1 MPTKKQISIRV
12 RPDLVEISLK
22 DGRKIT
28 DRSSFAEHM
37 NLSERLL
44 VEIDGL
50 LARNKLTAQD
60 LSGVKVRSEIPQSY
74 TSTRIAKAVEKAF
87 NYALKA

>member
-1 MPTKKQISIRV
+1 M

-22 DGRKIT
+22 EERKTI
-28 DRSSFAEHM
+28 DRSSFAEHQ

-44 VEIDGL
+44 VEIDRLLVKNGL
-50 LARNKLTAQD
+50 AAKDLA
-60 LSGVKVRSEIPQSY
+60 GVKVKSEIPQSY

-87 NYALKA
+87 NYALEK